1 MNTTDELDLS
11 LVAELLRKLKGL
23 TIAELARRADVNRPA
38 LTIWLGG
45 RKKVLSQERQDR
57 VCDRLDWR
65 YGGLVPSRIHTW
77 VIRDRDDIITLQ
89 KAVKLI
95 LAPNSEIR
103 IASAIHNSARVGSLM
118 FVVPP
123 EGTSTL
129 IRIRRDLPES
139 LNKGLNLCALLDAQS
154 ATSHHMRDEEFIE
167 IWQKDALQKTPRD
180 YLDWYHQN
188 QDSGLDTAL
197 DRDADAWRS
206 DQPQTNPNEEDD
218 SLTDDIADLSAYD
231 LDAYPAIR
239 ELTVADLEEE
249 ALAREDYNWRPLIRE
264 LQKLGVSPQ
273 EVRKMLQPH
282 LELIELREKLARYEG
297 STER

>member
-1 MNTTDELDLS
+1 MDSANELDLS

-65 YGGLVPSRIHTW
+65 YGGLVQSRIHTW
-77 VIRDRDDIITLQ
+77 VLRDRDDIITLQ

-95 LAPNSEIR
+95 LAPNSELR
-103 IASAIHNSARVGSLM
+103 VASAIHKVTRVGSLV

-123 EGTSTL
+123 EGTSTMV
-129 IRIRRDLPES
+129 RIRRDLPEH
-139 LNKGLNLCALLDAQS
+139 LNKGLNLCALLDAQL
-154 ATSHHMRDEEFIE
+154 ADSHYMSNEEFAE
-167 IWQKDALQKTPRD
+167 IWQKDEVKKTPRD
-180 YLDWYHQN
+180 YLDWYHR
-188 QDSGLDTAL
+188 DRSLSTAL
-197 DRDADAWRS
+197 DRDADAWRYH
-206 DQPQTNPNEEDD
+206 QPESNPNEEE
-218 SLTDDIADLSAYD
+218 SSFTAGADELPTYS
-231 LDAYPAIR
+231 LDAYPPIP
-239 ELTVADLEEE
+239 ELTIADLEEE
-249 ALAREDYNWRPLIRE
+249 ALAREDYNWRPMIRE
-264 LQKLGVSPQ
+264 LQKLGISPQ

-297 STER
+297 RAER

>member
-1 MNTTDELDLS
+1 
-11 LVAELLRKLKGL
+11 
-23 TIAELARRADVNRPA
+23 
-38 LTIWLGG
+38 
-45 RKKVLSQERQDR
+45 
-57 VCDRLDWR
+57 
-65 YGGLVPSRIHTW
+65 
-77 VIRDRDDIITLQ
+77 
-89 KAVKLI
+89 
-95 LAPNSEIR
+95 
-103 IASAIHNSARVGSLM
+103 SAIHNSARVGSLM